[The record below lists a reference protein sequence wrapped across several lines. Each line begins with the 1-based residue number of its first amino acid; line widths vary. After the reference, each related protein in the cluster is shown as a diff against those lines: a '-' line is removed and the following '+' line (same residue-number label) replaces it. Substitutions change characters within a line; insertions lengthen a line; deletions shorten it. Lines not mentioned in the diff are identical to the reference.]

1 MPLAE
6 SSNSQE
12 PVPMMSKTSP
22 PIGTPTHNWRTRVAY
37 HECDPMG
44 VVHHAVHVQWLG
56 NARSDWCRSLGLP
69 YTKLEEQG
77 WWLAVRE
84 CSVVYEAPA
93 HHDECV
99 DVKLWLTSRTSTRM
113 RHSYVLQVDDRV
125 IARAHTE
132 LVCLNRNWRPS
143 PIPPALLELIPECG
157 HTST

>member
-1 MPLAE
+1 MMAE
-6 SSNSQE
+6 S
-12 PVPMMSKTSP
+12 SP
-22 PIGTPTHNWRTRVAY
+22 PIGTPTHTWRTRVAY

-84 CSVVYEAPA
+84 CTVVYEAPA

-113 RHSYVLQVDDRV
+113 RHSYVLQVLDRV

-132 LVCLNRNWRPS
+132 LVCLNRKWRPS
-143 PIPPALLELIPECG
+143 PIPPALLELIPEYG

>member
-1 MPLAE
+1 MYPLAE
-6 SSNSQE
+6 WSTAHEGVS
-12 PVPMMSKTSP
+12 MMTEASP
-22 PIGTPTHNWRTRVAY
+22 PSGTATHTWTTRVAY

-84 CSVVYEAPA
+84 CAVTYEAPA

-99 DVKLWLTSRTSTRM
+99 DVVFGLSCPCMEHTFVMDHRNG
-113 RHSYVLQVDDRV
+113 YVCMWR
-125 IARAHTE
+125 
-132 LVCLNRNWRPS
+132 LVK
-143 PIPPALLELIPECG
+143 
-157 HTST
+157 